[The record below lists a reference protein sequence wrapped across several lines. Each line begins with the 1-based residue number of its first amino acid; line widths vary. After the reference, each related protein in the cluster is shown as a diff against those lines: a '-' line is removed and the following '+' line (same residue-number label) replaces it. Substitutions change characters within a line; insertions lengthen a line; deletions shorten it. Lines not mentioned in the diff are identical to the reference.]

1 MSDFE
6 QQSIKKLCSFYVS
19 NVHLSVMLL
28 PYISNEVNEDV
39 EITAIF
45 EEINKEEIEQILNRL
60 NIRNKEKILN
70 INLINKTEKNFENKL
85 NNCLKKEKRNT
96 IIIGGSQDY
105 VFNVNRNIQ
114 NFITNKNT
122 IEISK
127 IIDCYNIEELT
138 DNINLIAN
146 QYDKIMNTITC
157 LEVNNIKK

>member
-45 EEINKEEIEQILNRL
+45 EEINKDEIEQILNRL

>member
-127 IIDCYNIEELT
+127 IIDCYNIEELN